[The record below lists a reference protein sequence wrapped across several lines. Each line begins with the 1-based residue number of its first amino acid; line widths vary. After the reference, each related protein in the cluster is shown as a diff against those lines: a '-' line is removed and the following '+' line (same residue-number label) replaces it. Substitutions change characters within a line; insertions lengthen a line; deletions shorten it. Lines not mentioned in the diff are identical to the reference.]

1 MCLNPRDL
9 DVFFCSIVVYYA
21 ETNFD
26 REFAFLSIFPLKL
39 ENWSD
44 LIHSMIQ
51 WVPMQVCK
59 TFTVAF
65 PLIDFVIFSDGS
77 FEIQASVFLH
87 YGLQVNIFWLW
98 FLPLN
103 SRNSIRVPIPA
114 ALEVVDVLMQFFE
127 FDFLNLI

>member
-1 MCLNPRDL
+1 MCLKSRDL

-51 WVPMQVCK
+51 WVPIQVCK

-77 FEIQASVFLH
+77 FEIQASVF
-87 YGLQVNIFWLW
+87 FPLW
-98 FLPLN
+98 FA
-103 SRNSIRVPIPA
+103 S
-114 ALEVVDVLMQFFE
+114 
-127 FDFLNLI
+127 